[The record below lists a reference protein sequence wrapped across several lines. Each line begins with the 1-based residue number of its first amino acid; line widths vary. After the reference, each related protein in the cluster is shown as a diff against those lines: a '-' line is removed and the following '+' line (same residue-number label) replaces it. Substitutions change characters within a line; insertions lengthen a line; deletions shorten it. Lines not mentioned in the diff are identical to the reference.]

1 MAHLSLDAKGGQR
14 LADLAEWGRSG
25 APDNRRQLEQLRQ
38 SCEPPAHRFSR
49 PGSGRFWEYIMMRD

>member
-1 MAHLSLDAKGGQR
+1 MAHLSLDAKGGQW

-38 SCEPPAHRFSR
+38 KLRTARRQVLTPRQREKIGRAHV
-49 PGSGRFWEYIMMRD
+49 